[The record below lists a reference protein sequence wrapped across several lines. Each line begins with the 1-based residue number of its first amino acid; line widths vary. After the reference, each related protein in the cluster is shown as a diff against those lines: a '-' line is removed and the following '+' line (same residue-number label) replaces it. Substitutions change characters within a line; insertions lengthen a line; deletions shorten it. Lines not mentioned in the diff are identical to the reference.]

1 MRPWHLLPI
10 LLPGGWAV
18 ATVMDLWPEPQRELL
33 SNPMAAVV
41 PLAAGLI
48 IAILIDFGLRRVR
61 PERLPTDKEL
71 ARIPDPRNKPLIEG
85 VTPAPVRPS
94 APTARREVA
103 SDPRSAETGR
113 APMAGGPNPYRD
125 LKVPMPDDPT
135 NEPVRRRR

>member
-33 SNPMAAVV
+33 SNPMVALV

-48 IAILIDFGLRRVR
+48 IAILIDFGLKRVR

-71 ARIPDPRNKPLIEG
+71 ERIPDPRNKPLIEG
-85 VTPAPVRPS
+85 VTPAPSRPS
-94 APTARREVA
+94 AAAARREVA
-103 SDPRSAETGR
+103 SDPRSSEPMR
-113 APMAGGPNPYRD
+113 APAPGRPTPYQD